1 MCMAAGVSRASF
13 YRHWE
18 AEAPGAAEMALRE
31 AVQKA
36 ALAHRFYGY
45 RRVQREL
52 EKEGYAVGS
61 KKVRRL
67 LREDNLL
74 AIRRRRFIRTT
85 DSEHGFRVY
94 PNLAEHLELTQTNQ
108 LWVAD
113 LTYVRLQAEFVFLA
127 VVLDAFSRRAVG
139 WALGRNLEAS
149 LPLAALCMA
158 IANRHPQPGLVHHS
172 DQGSQYASAA
182 YVGCLESIQAVP
194 SMSRAGRPWENGKCE
209 SFIKTLKQ
217 EEINARAYTNAEELE
232 QHVEEFIEQIYNRQ
246 RLHSAL
252 GYRTP
257 EQFEAEQTRAAQPIA
272 GPGWQPA
279 ALHLPRYE
287 ESSPEAAR

>member
-74 AIRRRRFIRTT
+74 AIRRRRFIQTT

-149 LPLAALCMA
+149 LPLAALRMA

-172 DQGSQYASAA
+172 DQGSQYASAT
-182 YVGCLESIQAVP
+182 YVACLESIQAVP

-217 EEINARAYTNAEELE
+217 EEINARGYTNAEELE

-257 EQFEAEQTRAAQPIA
+257 EQFEAEQTRAAQPLA

>member
-217 EEINARAYTNAEELE
+217 EEINARGYTNPEELE
-232 QHVEEFIEQIYNRQ
+232 QHVEEFMEQIYNRQ

-257 EQFEAEQTRAAQPIA
+257 EQFEAEQTRAAQPSS

-287 ESSPEAAR
+287 ESSPEAA